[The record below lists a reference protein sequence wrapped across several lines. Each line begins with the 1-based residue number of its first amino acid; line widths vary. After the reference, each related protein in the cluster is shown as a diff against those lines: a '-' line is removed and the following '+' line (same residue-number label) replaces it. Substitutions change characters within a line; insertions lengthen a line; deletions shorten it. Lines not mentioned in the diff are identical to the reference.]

1 MHNVNSIFFQIH
13 GTAQQGRRNFPYWS
27 KIVPSI
33 ADNKDFW
40 TSYRDYFMPY
50 LSPFGAVVVFQKR
63 LSVFSIKWVVF
74 LILEEKIGYG
84 KHGSS
89 RVQPLDHFKLSLKSL
104 ISHSPCY
111 RAPFYPRSKST
122 ILSNYPNLRAL
133 IKT

>member
-50 LSPFGAVVVFQKR
+50 LSPFGAVVVF
-63 LSVFSIKWVVF
+63 LEASFSINWVVF
-74 LILEEKIGYG
+74 LILEEKIGCG
-84 KHGSS
+84 NHKSS
-89 RVQPLDHFKLSLKSL
+89 RVQSLDHFKLSLKS
-104 ISHSPCY
+104 
-111 RAPFYPRSKST
+111 
-122 ILSNYPNLRAL
+122 
-133 IKT
+133 